1 MLIDLA
7 LGTVPSNLTVP
18 RMAVALGLVV
28 DGAPAFTIC
37 RLEIEMVRT
46 RAIAANKV
54 LYFIL
59 HLEEAYASKVCV
71 SVSRARLFGL
81 ARGWNST
88 AGERPAIS
96 FLIAGGDYKHPE
108 QDGPNLAFTNDGGL
122 TWTLS
127 PISPQRYWSAVAF
140 AKPHSDSEAI
150 VIVGSSGA
158 AYKDDIAKAPGPKTS
173 SQKTS
178 LQKTSQKIWDSNL
191 NAVSVSSSEII
202 AVGPKGLIVNLPPA
216 R

>member
-1 MLIDLA
+1 MTTGLAGGSKVRSPKPSEMNTSTSCKSPLESVTTSGVEISPGCCLAQLGSAAMLIDLA

-71 SVSRARLFGL
+71 SVSRRRVFGL
-81 ARGWNST
+81 PR
-88 AGERPAIS
+88 
-96 FLIAGGDYKHPE
+96 
-108 QDGPNLAFTNDGGL
+108 
-122 TWTLS
+122 
-127 PISPQRYWSAVAF
+127 
-140 AKPHSDSEAI
+140 
-150 VIVGSSGA
+150 
-158 AYKDDIAKAPGPKTS
+158 
-173 SQKTS
+173 
-178 LQKTSQKIWDSNL
+178 
-191 NAVSVSSSEII
+191 
-202 AVGPKGLIVNLPPA
+202 
-216 R
+216 